1 MPQRRLRLRI
11 RLYGRL
17 GDVIGPEVE
26 LAAAGATVGDVRRS
40 LAANHAG
47 AAAAIERSRALVA
60 DRFVTDDHL
69 VEESDSLEF
78 LPPVSGG

>member
-1 MPQRRLRLRI
+1 LRI

-17 GDVIGPEVE
+17 VDAIGSEVE
-26 LAAAGATVGDVRRS
+26 FVAAGATVGDVRRS
-40 LAANHAG
+40 LAANHVG
-47 AAAAIERSRALVA
+47 AAAAIERSRALIA

-69 VEESDSLEF
+69 IGESDRLEF